1 MRWTGIRGLV
11 ALAATCLAAA
21 WQPAATAADAP
32 QEAAVT
38 VYAAASLTN
47 VLQAVGAEYTRA
59 SGVPVKFSFAASSV
73 LARQIEVGA
82 PADVFVSAD
91 REWMDYLEQRGAIAA
106 ATRANVLGNRLAL
119 IAPADSRVELAI
131 APHFALGRALGS
143 GRLAT
148 GDPDTVPA
156 GRYARAALTALGVWS
171 AVEDRLVRAD
181 DVRAALAFVARG
193 EAPLGIVYFTDAR
206 ADRRVRIV
214 GLFPEGTHPPIVYPV
229 ALTKSARPA
238 AAGLVA
244 FLRSPAA
251 RAAYERAGFA
261 ALP

>member
-1 MRWTGIRGLV
+1 MLSTGIRGLV
-11 ALAATCLAAA
+11 VFAATCLAAA
-21 WQPAATAADAP
+21 WLLAATAAAAP
-32 QEAAVT
+32 QEPGVT

-73 LARQIEVGA
+73 LARQIEAGA
-82 PADVFVSAD
+82 PADVFLSAD

-119 IAPADSRVELAI
+119 IAPADSRVELEIGPNFALRR
-131 APHFALGRALGS
+131 ALGR

-171 AVEDRLVRAD
+171 GVEDRLVRAD

-193 EAPLGIVYFTDAR
+193 EALLGIVYATDAR
-206 ADRRVRIV
+206 VDRRVRIV
-214 GLFPEGTHPPIVYPV
+214 ALFPEGTHPPIVYPV
-229 ALTKSARPA
+229 ALTTSARPA
-238 AAGLVA
+238 AAGFVA